1 MSSEDDIH
9 RKIKASRASMEEFKL
24 FELVFGGDAH
34 HEEGMDRINSKFE
47 VITKLNL
54 EDLENRERAAINLKL
69 SREAGWTPEQTQDI
83 GVSTDKYG
91 KYINDIE
98 YLRSMLRSVTA
109 SLKKK
114 RKSRKKSKNKSRKKS
129 RKKSRRKS
137 RNKSKRKR

>member
-1 MSSEDDIH
+1 MSSEEDIR
-9 RKIKASRASMEEFKL
+9 RKIKASRASMEEFEL
-24 FELVFGGDAH
+24 FALVFGGDVH
-34 HEEGMDRINSKFE
+34 HAEGLKNIDAKFE
-47 VITKLNL
+47 VITELNL
-54 EDLENRERAAINLKL
+54 KELQNRERAAINLKL
-69 SREAGWTPEQTQDI
+69 SREAGWTPKQTQDI

-137 RNKSKRKR
+137 RKKSKRKR